1 MAAVPQDVQV
11 MAEEGQGPAP
21 PRQFGSL
28 ELEGQPSGLSAGER
42 ACLILPVLPFCL
54 RRAAGRLLDMQDRT
68 GAACFC
74 SGCVRKSCI
83 HSSPTPSLWHARN
96 ETRLATDTVLQCCLG
111 W

>member
-1 MAAVPQDVQV
+1 

-54 RRAAGRLLDMQDRT
+54 RRAAGRLLDDAGSHRSCYAS
-68 GAACFC
+68 AA
-74 SGCVRKSCI
+74 GCVRKSCI

-96 ETRLATDTVLQCCLG
+96 ETPACQADTVLQCFA
-111 W
+111 WEW